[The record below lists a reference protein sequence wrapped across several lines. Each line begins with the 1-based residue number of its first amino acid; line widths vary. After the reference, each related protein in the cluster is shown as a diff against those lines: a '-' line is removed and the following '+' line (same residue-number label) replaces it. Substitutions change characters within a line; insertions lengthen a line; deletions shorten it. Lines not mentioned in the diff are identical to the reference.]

1 MRTRTLRRKYMK
13 MSKRI
18 FIALLIVSVI
28 VSVFTFSVS
37 AAEEND
43 FDYGYLLEYYEEPV
57 LFDYDFSREDV
68 EYSIIAN
75 NSGITSEIV
84 IDENAPG
91 GKYLSIKTPKS
102 PGLWA
107 DVIVKNDVYLNWNA
121 TDKSVDDFVLEMTV
135 SGQRGDGDEKQLPKI
150 ILSFADDTCDSAD
163 AGSTLGATIVALDFR
178 SHCFS
183 YLKSGVNA
191 LGEPEGVFTNTEFT
205 VSENVWY
212 NVYVQ
217 YEAESGVATVTVTN
231 VSDPRDTYTVA
242 DVFVPYHEIRNVRVG
257 AHGTDGATSRDN
269 VMNFASLR
277 AVGGKHDRNPFEK
290 QTAIEQGVIDMYAD
304 FMNDEVSFSVREY
317 LSDVAIKLQAYGFV
331 PGEENAEAQAAFA
344 GLLGGTAPYC
354 NNKLVA
360 YAESYASISDYYER
374 RDLID
379 EALLY
384 VDYLGTI
391 NADEISDDL
400 KADIEANVERIND
413 FDTALKNAEIGSLAL
428 IEAVGKNMSAD
439 YDNYNEVVAKY
450 NQLHQYG
457 QYADPTYE
465 GAYEAYVFYSTI
477 REAKEDIETNATRF
491 IDAANILITEAD
503 FNTLASAFLVCKN
516 NYYANTTYPGLAA
529 ALEIYNSHYDTINT
543 QIEMAENF
551 IKYVGQADY
560 ADYVPMKLENLAE
573 AEKYMGCLTDDP
585 YVGVTEAKALYD
597 KVRAAVDEDVRNA
610 ELYIAAVNA
619 LDSLSGDALV
629 AAIENALS
637 LKAAGDVLGVDGVAD
652 ANIKLDKLVSSIELA
667 PKHRDYFLSL
677 VASIDTAATP
687 AELFEILRLAQ
698 SAEADAVAA
707 LAADPSYQSA
717 VNEASAKLKVA
728 IEAFNAQ
735 VVTLNAEFAKA
746 NQLAANTCGIGKG
759 TTPVADHV
767 IALIKKFFEEE

>member
-1 MRTRTLRRKYMK
+1 MK

-28 VSVFTFSVS
+28 VSVFTFSAS

-57 LFDYDFSREDV
+57 LFDYDFSAENV
-68 EYSIIAN
+68 EYSMISS

-84 IDENAPG
+84 TDANAPG

-102 PGLWA
+102 AGLWA

-121 TDKSVDDFVLEMTV
+121 ADKSVDDFVLEMTV

-150 ILSFADDTCDSAD
+150 IISLADDTCESAD
-163 AGSTLGATIVALDFR
+163 SGSTLGATIVALDFR

-183 YLKSGVNA
+183 YLKSSVNA
-191 LGEPEGVFTNTEFT
+191 LGQTEGVFTNTEFS

-212 NVYVQ
+212 TVYVQ
-217 YEAESGVATVTVTN
+217 YESENGAATVTITN
-231 VSDPRDTYTVA
+231 VADPRDTYTVA
-242 DVFVPYHEIRNVRVG
+242 DVFVPYTEIKNVRVG

-277 AVGGKHDRNPFEK
+277 AIGGKYDRRPSEL
-290 QTAIEQGVIDMYAD
+290 QSAIEQGVIDMYAD
-304 FMNDEVSFSVREY
+304 FMIDDLSFSVREY
-317 LSDVAIKLQAYGFV
+317 LSDVAIKLQAYGFA
-331 PGEENAEAQAAFA
+331 PTAENADAQTAFA

-354 NNKLVA
+354 NNKLIA

-379 EALLY
+379 EALTY
-384 VDYLGTI
+384 VNYLGTI
-391 NADEISDDL
+391 DASEIPADL
-400 KADIEANVERIND
+400 KAEIEANVELING
-413 FDTALKNAEIGSLAL
+413 FDTALKNAKECSLAL
-428 IEAVGKNMSAD
+428 VNAVGKNMSAD

-465 GAYEAYVFYSTI
+465 GTYEAYVFYSTI
-477 REAKEDIETNATRF
+477 REAKEDIETNAKRF
-491 IDAANILITEAD
+491 IDAANLLNSDAD
-503 FNTLASAFLVCKN
+503 FNTLAAAFLVCKN
-516 NYYANTTYPGLAA
+516 NYYANTTYPGLAE
-529 ALEIYNSHYDTINT
+529 ALEIYNNHYATINT

-585 YVGVTEAKALYD
+585 YIGVAEAKALYD
-597 KVRAAVDEDVRNA
+597 QVRAEVDANVRNA

-619 LDSLSGDALV
+619 LDSLSGDALI
-629 AAIENALS
+629 AAIQNALS

-717 VNEASAKLKVA
+717 VNEASAKLAAA
-728 IEAFNAQ
+728 IESFNAR
-735 VVTLNAEFAKA
+735 VVAVNAEFVKA
-746 NQLAANTCGIGKG
+746 NQTAANTCGIGKG

>member
-1 MRTRTLRRKYMK
+1 MK

-37 AAEEND
+37 AAEENN

-57 LFDYDFSREDV
+57 LFDYDFSKENV
-68 EYSIIAN
+68 EYSIISS

-84 IDENAPG
+84 TDANAPG
-91 GKYLSIKTPKS
+91 GKYLSITTPKS
-102 PGLWA
+102 AGLWA

-121 TDKSVDDFVLEMTV
+121 TDKSVDDFILEMTV

-150 ILSFADDTCDSAD
+150 IISLADETCDSAD
-163 AGSTLGATIVALDFR
+163 VSSTLGATIVALDFR
-178 SHCFS
+178 SHCFA
-183 YLKSGVNA
+183 YLKSTVNTD
-191 LGEPEGVFTNTEFT
+191 GETEGVFTNTEFT
-205 VSENVWY
+205 VSEGVWY

-217 YEAESGVATVTVTN
+217 YETESGAATVTVTN
-231 VSDPRDTYTVA
+231 ASDPTDTYTVA
-242 DVFVPYHEIRNVRVG
+242 DVFVPYDEIKNVRVG

-277 AVGGKHDRNPFEK
+277 AIGGKYDRHPSEL
-290 QTAIEQGVIDMYAD
+290 QTAIDQGVIDMYAD
-304 FMNDEVSFSVREY
+304 FMTDEVSFSVREY
-317 LSDVAIKLQAYGFV
+317 LSDVAIKLHAYGFV
-331 PGEENAEAQAAFA
+331 PGEENLEAQAAFA

-354 NNKLVA
+354 NDKLVA
-360 YAESYASISDYYER
+360 YAESYNNISDYYER

-379 EALLY
+379 EALVY

-391 NADEISDDL
+391 DASEIPADL
-400 KADIEANVERIND
+400 KAEIEANIATING

-428 IEAVGKNMSAD
+428 INAVGKNMSAN
-439 YDNYNEVVAKY
+439 YDDYNEVVAKY
-450 NQLHQYG
+450 NQLHEYG
-457 QYADPTYE
+457 QYADPTYK

-477 REAKEDIETNATRF
+477 REAKEDIETNAKRF
-491 IDAANILITEAD
+491 IDAANILNSEAD
-503 FNTLASAFLVCKN
+503 FNTIAAAFLVCKN

-529 ALEIYNSHYDTINT
+529 ALDIYNSHYDTVNT

-585 YVGVTEAKALYD
+585 YIGVTEAKALYD
-597 KVRAAVDEDVRNA
+597 KVRAEVDENVRNA

-619 LDSLSGDALV
+619 LDSLSGDALL
-629 AAIENALS
+629 AGIENALS

-677 VASIDTAATP
+677 VASIDSAATS

-717 VNEASAKLKVA
+717 ITEASAKLAIA
-728 IEAFNAQ
+728 IENFNAQ
-735 VVTLNAEFAKA
+735 VTAVNAEFVKA
-746 NQLAANTCGIGKG
+746 NQAAANTCGIGKG
-759 TTPVADHV
+759 TTPVADRV
-767 IALIKKFFEEE
+767 IALIKKFFEE

>member
-1 MRTRTLRRKYMK
+1 MPQGTAAYE
-13 MSKRI
+13 KR
-18 FIALLIVSVI
+18 
-28 VSVFTFSVS
+28 
-37 AAEEND
+37 
-43 FDYGYLLEYYEEPV
+43 
-57 LFDYDFSREDV
+57 
-68 EYSIIAN
+68 
-75 NSGITSEIV
+75 
-84 IDENAPG
+84 
-91 GKYLSIKTPKS
+91 
-102 PGLWA
+102 
-107 DVIVKNDVYLNWNA
+107 
-121 TDKSVDDFVLEMTV
+121 
-135 SGQRGDGDEKQLPKI
+135 
-150 ILSFADDTCDSAD
+150 
-163 AGSTLGATIVALDFR
+163 
-178 SHCFS
+178 
-183 YLKSGVNA
+183 
-191 LGEPEGVFTNTEFT
+191 
-205 VSENVWY
+205 
-212 NVYVQ
+212 
-217 YEAESGVATVTVTN
+217 GVATDVPHWDPSHCIQCNQCAFVCPHAAIRPFLVTPEEEANAPEGSNFLPAVGFKEHKYTLAISPMDCTGCGVCITVCPGKKAN
-231 VSDPRDTYTVA
+231 PRDPECKPTKA
-242 DVFVPYHEIRNVRVG
+242 LVP
-257 AHGTDGATSRDN
+257 
-269 VMNFASLR
+269 
-277 AVGGKHDRNPFEK
+277 
-290 QTAIEQGVIDMYAD
+290 QTI
-304 FMNDEVSFSVREY
+304 
-317 LSDVAIKLQAYGFV
+317 
-331 PGEENAEAQAAFA
+331 QAA
-344 GLLGGTAPYC
+344 
-354 NNKLVA
+354 V
-360 YAESYASISDYYER
+360 
-374 RDLID
+374 
-379 EALLY
+379 EADMAKY
-384 VDYLGTI
+384 
-391 NADEISDDL
+391 
-400 KADIEANVERIND
+400 KADIEANVELINGL
-413 FDTALKNAEIGSLAL
+413 DTALKNAEIGSLAL

-717 VNEASAKLKVA
+717 VNEASAKLKAA
-728 IEAFNAQ
+728 IETFNAQ